1 MATWI
6 MERGLREQIERLL
19 AEASDGPHR
28 PGAAGALRARLAAT
42 LGEGLE
48 GTAKRHERGDDDPA
62 LLAAYLDGALSEAE
76 RAVVLA
82 GLADDPARR
91 ANLASAA
98 ALLGAIE
105 PDRQEVPPG
114 LMALA
119 QSTFAPAGA
128 AAARPRWI
136 VRPRAP
142 AIGWAGAALLVLVLV
157 PGIVIVL
164 NDRIGSPS
172 SVENISPPRS
182 EPAIPPPAAV
192 PADSPTRLDSR
203 TRDGGIARERAADQA
218 RAAPEPRSCD
228 PAPAAA
234 VATTAGSK
242 ARSENRAAKSAATV
256 APCPP
261 KGAAD
266 AAKAVPSRPPRE
278 DGTPPVQRSVPATPS
293 AVAPALAR

>member
-1 MATWI
+1 

-19 AEASDGPHR
+19 AEAGDGPRR
-28 PGAAGALRARLAAT
+28 PDAAGALRARLAAT

-62 LLAAYLDGALSEAE
+62 RLAAYLDGALSEAE
-76 RAVVLA
+76 RRIVLA

-98 ALLGAIE
+98 ALLSAIE
-105 PDRQEVPPG
+105 SDRQEVPLG

-136 VRPRAP
+136 LRPRAP

-182 EPAIPPPAAV
+182 EQAIPPPSAM

-203 TRDGGIARERAADQA
+203 TRDGGIARERAADRA
-218 RAAPEPRSCD
+218 RAAPEPRACD
-228 PAPAAA
+228 PAAPATA

-242 ARSENRAAKSAATV
+242 AGGESRAAKSAATV

-278 DGTPPVQRSVPATPS
+278 DGTPSVQRSIPAAPS
-293 AVAPALAR
+293 AVAPAPAR